1 MSQTPMRRKYSK
13 EFKQDAVNL
22 ALKREKPVREIA
34 LDLGISP
41 DLLYHWKHEY
51 QKHQQDAFP
60 GSGKLKDAQEEKI
73 RQLERELQLV
83 KEERAILKKAFAVF
97 TKTP

>member
-34 LDLGISP
+34 SDLGISP

-73 RQLERELQLV
+73 RQL
-83 KEERAILKKAFAVF
+83 
-97 TKTP
+97 

>member
-34 LDLGISP
+34 LVNMQFF
-41 DLLYHWKHEY
+41 LLSSVYDGVASQRYRLHH
-51 QKHQQDAFP
+51 
-60 GSGKLKDAQEEKI
+60 
-73 RQLERELQLV
+73 
-83 KEERAILKKAFAVF
+83 
-97 TKTP
+97 

>member
-34 LDLGISP
+34 SDLGISP
-41 DLLYHWKHEY
+41 DLLYH
-51 QKHQQDAFP
+51 
-60 GSGKLKDAQEEKI
+60 
-73 RQLERELQLV
+73 
-83 KEERAILKKAFAVF
+83 
-97 TKTP
+97 